1 MALRAIF
8 LSISL
13 LLGLGVGFASG
24 SGDSTH
30 LFIGAAL
37 GALISGII
45 IAVQQSLQRVPSV
58 MAIGA
63 GVGFSIG
70 VVLAGVLIFSAGQ
83 IFPQS
88 TLVTQFGTMAV
99 LIVLPYLGLIV
110 GLRLGESS
118 DWKIGT
124 KEEQASNSAA
134 VPKLL
139 DTSVIIDGR
148 IADICETGFIEGK
161 FIIPQFIL
169 QELQHISDSSDGLKR
184 ARGRRGLDILNHI
197 QKKIDIDVTIV
208 EEDFPHIKEV
218 DAKLVELGKKLGAKI
233 LTNDLNLNKVAE
245 LQGVHVLNI
254 NDLSNALKPVVLP
267 GETIRVFVLK
277 EGKETGQGVAYLDD
291 GTMVVVDNA
300 KRCIGKNVDVIV
312 TSVLQTSA
320 GRMIFTRVK
329 EESDRDTW
337 LIGLRRLSPRRAVG
351 SVWVPV
357 FQSSFSPWAVF
368 HCSFILFKL
377 LRLLTSFL
385 KSYSWCHRTI
395 VSIAVKT
402 LSYPTVSR
410 KCLRLSQVGDVDRIP
425 Y

>member
-8 LSISL
+8 FSVSVV
-13 LLGLGVGFASG
+13 LGLGVGFSIS
-24 SGDSTH
+24 SGDSTY
-30 LFIGAAL
+30 LLAGAGL
-37 GALISGII
+37 GALLSGTI
-45 IAVQQSLQRVPSV
+45 IAVEQSLQHVPSV
-58 MAIGA
+58 MTIGG

-88 TLVTQFGTMAV
+88 SLVTQFGTMAV
-99 LIVLPYLGLIV
+99 LIVLPYLGLVV
-110 GLRLGESS
+110 GLRLGKLS
-118 DWKIGT
+118 DWEIGA
-124 KEEQASNSAA
+124 KEKETLKGYAP

-148 IADICETGFIEGK
+148 IADLCETGFIEGG

-169 QELQHISDSSDGLKR
+169 QELQHISDSADSLKR

-197 QKKIDIDVTIV
+197 QKKIDIEVTIV

-233 LTNDLNLNKVAE
+233 FTNDLNLNKVAE
-245 LQGVHVLNI
+245 LQGVRVLNI
-254 NDLSNALKPVVLP
+254 NDLTNALKPVVLP

-277 EGKETGQGVAYLDD
+277 EGKEAGQGVAYLDD

-320 GRMIFTRVK
+320 GRMIFTRLK
-329 EESDRDTW
+329 EESDRDE
-337 LIGLRRLSPRRAVG
+337 LSFARG
-351 SVWVPV
+351 
-357 FQSSFSPWAVF
+357 
-368 HCSFILFKL
+368 
-377 LRLLTSFL
+377 
-385 KSYSWCHRTI
+385 
-395 VSIAVKT
+395 
-402 LSYPTVSR
+402 
-410 KCLRLSQVGDVDRIP
+410 
-425 Y
+425 

>member
-169 QELQHISDSSDGLKR
+169 QELQHISDSADGLKR

-245 LQGVHVLNI
+245 LQGVRVLNI

-329 EESDRDTW
+329 EESDRDV
-337 LIGLRRLSPRRAVG
+337 LSFARG
-351 SVWVPV
+351 
-357 FQSSFSPWAVF
+357 
-368 HCSFILFKL
+368 
-377 LRLLTSFL
+377 
-385 KSYSWCHRTI
+385 
-395 VSIAVKT
+395 
-402 LSYPTVSR
+402 
-410 KCLRLSQVGDVDRIP
+410 
-425 Y
+425 

>member
-1 MALRAIF
+1 MALRSIF
-8 LSISL
+8 LSISV

-245 LQGVHVLNI
+245 LQGVRVLNI

-329 EESDRDTW
+329 EESDRDV
-337 LIGLRRLSPRRAVG
+337 LSFARG
-351 SVWVPV
+351 
-357 FQSSFSPWAVF
+357 
-368 HCSFILFKL
+368 
-377 LRLLTSFL
+377 
-385 KSYSWCHRTI
+385 
-395 VSIAVKT
+395 
-402 LSYPTVSR
+402 
-410 KCLRLSQVGDVDRIP
+410 
-425 Y
+425 